1 MTDCFCFDTLSSSF
15 MTVRNSFENERNRD
29 IKGVGREKTMS
40 TQMMVCIVIFIITLI
55 SYMLNKIPM
64 WLTAML
70 SMAALFATGCI
81 DANGALAGFSN
92 NNTILMATMF
102 VVAAGFRRT
111 SMVDS
116 MCNGLMKLTKGSF
129 KMAYLGYILLA
140 ALLTNFIA
148 SPMVVY
154 AIVSPLLGALCDK
167 TDNSR
172 SKYMFPIMVVC
183 VACCGILPLPT
194 AIQMAGQ
201 FTGFMETYGFSGM
214 VMDPMNFL
222 IGAWPVMIV
231 VVLWAWLLGPKA
243 TPAEAI
249 IPIKTR
255 SQGTQTEQ
263 KLSPLV
269 DKIGIVIFFGTIFAL
284 IFSSQLKQPTWFLA
298 LVGSL
303 LMVLFGVVDQKS
315 ALRDIPWD
323 MLMLF
328 VGALALGTA
337 LTNTGAGDMIGNALA
352 SAVGGTHNSYV
363 LGALF
368 FIIPFLLTQFMLNR
382 AVSAVFVPICLLT
395 CSALGANPI
404 GLIILVNAGSL
415 TAFLT
420 PMATPAV
427 PMCMADGGYDLKA
440 LVKSGALITLI
451 LPIVY
456 IAYTMT
462 VFPAF

>member
-1 MTDCFCFDTLSSSF
+1 
-15 MTVRNSFENERNRD
+15 
-29 IKGVGREKTMS
+29 MS
-40 TQMMVCIVIFIITLI
+40 TQMMICIAIFAVTLI

-64 WLTAML
+64 WLTAMF
-70 SMAALFATGCI
+70 SMAFLYITGCI

-92 NNTILMATMF
+92 TNTILMATMF
-102 VVAAGFRRT
+102 IVAAGFRRT
-111 SMVDS
+111 SMVDN
-116 MCNGLMKLTKGSF
+116 MCSGLMKMTHGSF
-129 KMAYLGYILLA
+129 RMAYLGYLLLA

-154 AIVSPLLGALCDK
+154 AIVSPLLAALCDT

-172 SKYMFPIMVVC
+172 SQYMFPIMVVC

-194 AIQMAGQ
+194 AIQQAGQ
-201 FTGFMETYGFSGM
+201 FSGFMETYGFSGM
-214 VMDPMNFL
+214 VMRPIDFM
-222 IGAWPVMIV
+222 IGAWPILPV
-231 VVLWAWLLGPKA
+231 VILWALFWGPKNC
-243 TPAEAI
+243 PAEPVMTIEA
-249 IPIKTR
+249 KEKAR
-255 SQGTQTEQ
+255 QGNQT
-263 KLSPLV
+263 KLSPMV
-269 DKIGIVIFFGTIFAL
+269 DKIGIVIFFVTIIAL
-284 IFSSQLKQPTWFLA
+284 IFSAQLKMTTWFIA

-303 LMVLFGVVDQKS
+303 LMVLFGVVDQKT

-328 VGALALGTA
+328 VGALALGSA

-352 SAVGGTHNSYV
+352 NAVGGTHNNYV

-404 GLIILVNAGSL
+404 GLILLVNAGSL

-427 PMCMADGGYDLKA
+427 PMCMADGGYDLKT
-440 LVKSGALITLI
+440 LMKSGILITMI
-451 LPIVY
+451 LPVIY
-456 IAYTMT
+456 IFYTMT
-462 VFPAF
+462 VLPAF

>member
-1 MTDCFCFDTLSSSF
+1 
-15 MTVRNSFENERNRD
+15 
-29 IKGVGREKTMS
+29 MS
-40 TQMMVCIVIFIITLI
+40 TQMTICMAIFVVTLI

-64 WLTAML
+64 WLTAMF
-70 SMAALFATGCI
+70 SMALLYMTGCI

-92 NNTILMATMF
+92 TNTILMATMF
-102 VVAAGFRRT
+102 IVAAGFRRT
-111 SMVDS
+111 SMVDN
-116 MCNGLMKLTKGSF
+116 MCRGLMKMTHGSF
-129 KMAYLGYILLA
+129 RMAYLGYLLLA
-140 ALLTNFIA
+140 ALLTNFIS

-154 AIVSPLLGALCDK
+154 AIVSPLLAALCDT

-194 AIQMAGQ
+194 AIQQAGQ
-201 FTGFMETYGFSGM
+201 FSGFMETYGFSGM
-214 VMDPMNFL
+214 VMRPIDFM
-222 IGAWPVMIV
+222 IGAWPILPV
-231 VVLWAWLLGPKA
+231 VILWALFLGPKNC
-243 TPAEAI
+243 PAEPVMAI
-249 IPIKTR
+249 EAKEKAK
-255 SQGTQTEQ
+255 QGGQA
-263 KLSPLV
+263 KLSPMV
-269 DKIGIVIFFGTIFAL
+269 DKIGIGIFFVTIIAL
-284 IFSSQLKQPTWFLA
+284 IFSAQLKTATWFIA

-303 LMVLFGVVDQKS
+303 LMVLFGVVDQKT

-328 VGALALGTA
+328 VGALALGSA

-352 SAVGGTHNSYV
+352 GAVGGTHNNYV

-404 GLIILVNAGSL
+404 GLILLVNAGSL

-427 PMCMADGGYDLKA
+427 PMCMADGGYDLRT
-440 LVKSGALITLI
+440 LMKSGILITLI
-451 LPIVY
+451 LPVIY
-456 IAYTMT
+456 IFYTMT
-462 VFPAF
+462 VLPAF

>member
-1 MTDCFCFDTLSSSF
+1 MT
-15 MTVRNSFENERNRD
+15 
-29 IKGVGREKTMS
+29 
-40 TQMMVCIVIFIITLI
+40 TQMIACMVIFAITLA

-64 WLTAML
+64 WLTALL
-70 SMAALFATGCI
+70 SMAALFAAGCI
-81 DANGALAGFSN
+81 DANGALSGFSN
-92 NNTILMATMF
+92 TNTILMATMF

-111 SMVDS
+111 SLVDG
-116 MCNGLMKLTKGSF
+116 MCTGLMRLTHGSF
-129 KMAYLGYILLA
+129 RMAYFGYLLLA

-154 AIVSPLLGALCDK
+154 AIVSPLLAALCDK
-167 TDNSR
+167 TGNSR
-172 SKYMFPIMVVC
+172 SVYMFPIMVVC

-201 FTGFMETYGFSGM
+201 FTGFMETYGFTGM
-214 VMDPMNFL
+214 TFSPIYFL
-222 IGAWPVMIV
+222 IGAWPILFV
-231 VVLWAWLLGPKA
+231 VVAWALLFGPKF
-243 TPAEAI
+243 TPKEPVL
-249 IPIKTR
+249 PITAKEKA
-255 SQGTQTEQ
+255 GGAAQ
-263 KLSPLV
+263 KALSPLV
-269 DKIGIVIFFGTIFAL
+269 DKLGIAVFFITIFAL
-284 IFSSQLKQPTWFLA
+284 IFSAQLGQPTWFIA

-352 SAVGGTHNSYV
+352 AGVGGTHNNYV

-427 PMCMADGGYDLKA
+427 PMCMADGGYDLRS

-456 IAYTMT
+456 IFYTMT

>member
-1 MTDCFCFDTLSSSF
+1 
-15 MTVRNSFENERNRD
+15 
-29 IKGVGREKTMS
+29 
-40 TQMMVCIVIFIITLI
+40 MMICMAIFAVTLI

-64 WLTAML
+64 WLTAMF
-70 SMAALFATGCI
+70 SMALLYITGCI

-92 NNTILMATMF
+92 TNTILMATMF
-102 VVAAGFRRT
+102 IVAAGFRRT
-111 SMVDS
+111 SMVDR
-116 MCNGLMKLTKGSF
+116 MCGSLMKMTHGSF
-129 KMAYLGYILLA
+129 RMAYLGYLFLA
-140 ALLTNFIA
+140 ALLTNFIS

-154 AIVSPLLGALCDK
+154 AIVSPLLAALCDT

-194 AIQMAGQ
+194 AIQQAGQ
-201 FTGFMETYGFSGM
+201 FSGFMETYGFSGM
-214 VMDPMNFL
+214 VMRPVDFM
-222 IGAWPVMIV
+222 IGAWPILPV
-231 VVLWAWLLGPKA
+231 VILWALFLGPKSCPSEPVMA
-243 TPAEAI
+243 IEA
-249 IPIKTR
+249 KEKAR
-255 SQGTQTEQ
+255 QGGQV
-263 KLSPLV
+263 KLSPMA
-269 DKIGIVIFFGTIFAL
+269 DKVGIVIFFVTIIAL
-284 IFSSQLKQPTWFLA
+284 IFSAQLKMPTWFIA

-303 LMVLFGVVDQKS
+303 LMVLFGVVDQKT

-328 VGALALGTA
+328 VGALALGSA

-352 SAVGGTHNSYV
+352 NAVGGTHNNYV

-368 FIIPFLLTQFMLNR
+368 FLIPFLLTQFMLNR

-404 GLIILVNAGSL
+404 GLILLVNAGSL

-427 PMCMADGGYDLKA
+427 PMCMADGGYDLKT
-440 LVKSGALITLI
+440 LMKSGILITLI
-451 LPIVY
+451 LPVIY
-456 IAYTMT
+456 ICYTMT
-462 VFPAF
+462 VLPAF

>member
-1 MTDCFCFDTLSSSF
+1 
-15 MTVRNSFENERNRD
+15 
-29 IKGVGREKTMS
+29 MS
-40 TQMMVCIVIFIITLI
+40 TQMMICMAIFAVTLI

-64 WLTAML
+64 WLTAMF
-70 SMAALFATGCI
+70 SMALLYITGCI

-92 NNTILMATMF
+92 TNTILMATMF
-102 VVAAGFRRT
+102 IVAAGFRRT
-111 SMVDS
+111 SMVDR
-116 MCNGLMKLTKGSF
+116 MCGSLMKMTHGSF
-129 KMAYLGYILLA
+129 RMAYLGYLFLA
-140 ALLTNFIA
+140 ALLTNFIS

-154 AIVSPLLGALCDK
+154 AIVSPLLAALCDT

-194 AIQMAGQ
+194 AIQQAGQ
-201 FTGFMETYGFSGM
+201 FSGFMETYGFSGM
-214 VMDPMNFL
+214 VMRPVDFM
-222 IGAWPVMIV
+222 IGAWPILPV
-231 VVLWAWLLGPKA
+231 VILWALFLGPKSCPSEPVMA
-243 TPAEAI
+243 IEA
-249 IPIKTR
+249 KEKAR
-255 SQGTQTEQ
+255 QGGQV
-263 KLSPLV
+263 KLSPMA
-269 DKIGIVIFFGTIFAL
+269 DKVGIVIFFVTIIAL
-284 IFSSQLKQPTWFLA
+284 IFSAQLKMPTWFIA

-303 LMVLFGVVDQKS
+303 LMVLFGVVDQKT

-328 VGALALGTA
+328 VGALALGSA

-352 SAVGGTHNSYV
+352 NAVGGTHNNYV

-368 FIIPFLLTQFMLNR
+368 FLIPFLLTQFMLNR

-404 GLIILVNAGSL
+404 GLILLVNAGSL

-427 PMCMADGGYDLKA
+427 PMCMADGGYDLKT
-440 LVKSGALITLI
+440 LMKSGILITLI
-451 LPIVY
+451 LPVIY
-456 IAYTMT
+456 ICYTMT
-462 VFPAF
+462 VLPAF